1 MLSPT
6 AAEPSAGWVD
16 LHLHVLP
23 GIDDGARD
31 LDASLAMCRGLA
43 EVGYRQLIATPHADG
58 RRHTYGRERIS
69 RLCAEVVQALASEA
83 IPIELGW
90 GAEYAYGQRFHGDLK
105 GDDGL
110 ITLGNS
116 RYVLLELPE
125 QFMPATMPQVLF
137 EVGTAGYFPVI
148 AHPERC
154 EPFHKDLE
162 RLLELVRGRALIQV
176 SFRSLAGTF
185 GRTIKRTAWRL
196 VEDGHAA
203 LLATDCHS
211 PRELKKIVRPV
222 IKALHRRVS
231 ADRLD
236 RMLRR
241 TPLQLLGEAR

>member
-1 MLSPT
+1 MPDPT
-6 AAEPSAGWVD
+6 VADAAAGWAD

-31 LDASLAMCRGLA
+31 LQASLEMCRGLA
-43 EVGYRQLIATPHADG
+43 DLGYRRLIATPHADG
-58 RRHTYGRERIS
+58 RRHTYGPDRI
-69 RLCAEVVQALASEA
+69 QALCGEVQTALTAEG

-90 GAEYAYGQRFHGDLK
+90 GAEYAYGDRFHQDLT
-105 GDDGL
+105 GAGL

-116 RYVLLELPE
+116 RYILLELPE

-137 EVGTAGYFPVI
+137 EVGTAGYFPII

-154 EPFHKDLE
+154 EPFHDNLD
-162 RLLELVRGRALIQV
+162 RLLQIAGGRAIIQV

-185 GRTIKRTAWRL
+185 GRTIKKTAWRL
-196 VEDGHAA
+196 VEDGHAE

-211 PRELKKIVRPV
+211 PKELKKIVRPV
-222 IKALHRRVS
+222 LKALHRKVS

-241 TPLQLLGEAR
+241 TPHRMLSEIR